1 MQKLAEICVRRPV
14 FATMLIMAITVV
26 GAASFFSLG
35 VDRFPRVDI
44 PVVSVITVNPGAAPE
59 QIETEITDIIEGA
72 VNTISGIDEL
82 RSSSIEGQSQVNI
95 SFDLA
100 KDVDVASQEVRDK
113 VNLVL
118 RDLPETAEAPIIQKL
133 DPDAAPIVMFAV
145 SAPRD
150 VVDVTTITENVLKER
165 LESLDGVGEA
175 IIFGGRRRE
184 IHVSVDP
191 DRLRAYD
198 LTVSQVAQ
206 ALRTQNLELPGG
218 RVEEGAREV
227 TIRTLGRVE
236 DPQQFANIVIKTHDG
251 YPIRVRD
258 IGTVEDAGVEPRSAA
273 MLNGRPAVMLAIRK
287 QSGTNTAAV
296 AVGIKE
302 RMEEVK
308 GLLPS
313 DFQVTLVRDQS
324 EFIDRSLAAIQ
335 EHLILGAIFA
345 ALVVF
350 VFLWNIRSTFIA
362 AVAIPTSIIGAFAL
376 MSVLGYT
383 LNQMTMLALTLMVG
397 VVIDDAIVVLENIYR
412 FVEEKGM
419 HPFEAAIEG
428 TREIGL
434 AVMATTLSLLAV
446 FVPVGFMSG
455 IVGRF
460 MSSFGLT
467 SAAAIAISLIVSFTL
482 TPMLAARWIKPQA
495 TRTPGHPDAGHSS
508 KDSRWYRPV
517 DAAYAGMLRWSMN
530 HRGIIVAVSVV
541 TIVAIVPLFKM
552 TGVNFLPE
560 EDESQ
565 FEITLRAPEGT
576 SLAATQSVM
585 ERIARDV
592 REQLPGVSATLTV
605 AGFGAQQVVNNGTVF
620 IRLTPVGDRPLSQQ
634 ALIARARTIVAKYPK
649 DLTTSVQPVAAIGGG
664 GMRNANVQYALSGPD
679 LEKLDAY
686 SAKLLE
692 RLKADPN
699 AVDADRTFLPGKP
712 ELRVDIDRQRAAD
725 LGVSVAAISETLNF
739 MMAGQEVTTFNAG
752 RDQYDVVLRAQGAF
766 RRDSESLRRMT
777 VLTATDTTVPLASVV
792 RIENGTGPASIER
805 LNRERQVM
813 LLANVAPGGSQ
824 TEVLNTLSR
833 ATTELGMEPGYGIS
847 LVGQSKELQKAS
859 RAFGVAVLLSFLF
872 MYMVLA
878 AQFESFIHPV
888 TILLTL
894 PLAVPFGL
902 LATLLAGQ
910 KLNIFSMLGM
920 LLLFG
925 IVKKNAILQID
936 HTNELRQQG
945 LSRDAAIMQANRNR
959 LRPILMT
966 TIALVAGMVPL
977 VFGSGPGA
985 ATNRSIGVL
994 VAGGQ
999 ALCLVLTLLAVPV
1012 FYSLFEDLG
1021 ELTIWARIGERLRGL
1036 VPSRKT
1042 VARGTGAA
1050 LIALTIARGDGAH
1063 AQAPPPAAA
1072 AERAGQPAMRE
1083 LPRAAVPARVGIDS
1097 DEAILLTVDDAV
1109 KLALEHNADIAIAR
1123 LDADVA
1129 DYTTAAARG
1138 VFDPS
1143 AFSETYFE
1151 HSVTPQA
1158 SLFGGSANG
1167 SLTSENWTGRA
1178 GVRGLSPWGGGSYE
1192 VGFSSSRFSTDNQFT
1207 TLNPQFP
1214 TWFSVN
1220 FVQPL
1225 GRGLTT
1231 SAARRQIAVASRSEQ
1246 LSDAQLRQ
1254 RATDAITG
1262 VEQAYWTLGFAVRNF
1277 DVQRQAL
1284 EQARQQVESNRRR
1297 AGQGVLA
1304 PIDIVE
1310 AETQVATIEQSV
1322 YAAQEAVTRAENA
1335 LKVLILPDRASP
1347 LWAREIRP
1355 ATPIAEEKVTVP
1367 LEQLVARA
1375 LANRPELT
1383 QTAVSEDITRIQEQ
1397 YYRDQTRPQID
1408 LVGSYGIAGLAGT
1421 PALTTNPLTGA
1432 PLAGSINGSFL
1443 GGYGQSLDGLVARAY
1458 PTARVDLRI
1467 GLPIGNH
1474 TAEANLA
1481 IAKTEREQIRRQRAA
1496 LEQQI
1501 EADVRNSLQAVRSA
1515 EARVAAAGVA
1525 RTSAQQQYESE
1536 LRRFESGLSTVF
1548 LVLQRQTD
1556 FVGAQARE
1564 IEAHADLSTATA
1576 ALRRATATTLETRGV
1591 TLGL

>member
-26 GAASFFSLG
+26 GAASFFNLG

-44 PVVSVITVNPGAAPE
+44 PVVSIITVNPGAAPE
-59 QIETEITDIIEGA
+59 QIETEITDVIEGA

-133 DPDAAPIVMFAV
+133 DPDAAPILMFAV

-175 IIFGGRRRE
+175 VIFGGRRRE

-236 DPQQFANIVIKTHDG
+236 DPQQFASIVIRTHDG

-273 MLNGRPAVMLAIRK
+273 RLNGRPAVMLAIRK

-296 AVGIKE
+296 AAGVKE
-302 RMEEVK
+302 RMEEIRP
-308 GLLPS
+308 LLPR

-324 EFIDRSLAAIQ
+324 EFIERSLAAIE
-335 EHLILGAIFA
+335 EHLILGSIFA

-350 VFLWNIRSTFIA
+350 VFLWNVRSTIIA

-482 TPMLAARWIKPQA
+482 TPMLAARWIKPHA
-495 TRTPGHPDAGHSS
+495 TRTPGQKHDAHSS

-517 DAAYAGMLRWSMN
+517 DKAYAGMLRWSMA
-530 HRGIIVAVSVV
+530 HRGVIVAVSVV
-541 TIVAIVPLFKM
+541 TVLAIVPLFM
-552 TGVNFLPE
+552 ITGVNFLPE

-592 REQLPGVSATLTV
+592 REQLPGVSSTLTV

-620 IRLTPVGDRPLSQQ
+620 VRLTPEGDRPLSQKV
-634 ALIARARTIVAKYPK
+634 LIARAREIVAKYPK

-664 GMRNANVQYALSGPD
+664 GMRNANVQYAISGPD
-679 LEKLDAY
+679 LEKLDIY

-692 RLKADPN
+692 RLRADPN
-699 AVDADRTFLPGKP
+699 AVDPDRTFLPGKP

-725 LGVSVAAISETLNF
+725 VGVSVAAISETLNF

-766 RRDSESLRRMT
+766 RRDPESLRRMT
-777 VLTATDTTVPLASVV
+777 VLTATGTTVPLASVV

-824 TEVLNTLSR
+824 TQVLETLST
-833 ATTELGMEPGYGIS
+833 ATAELGMEPGYGIS
-847 LVGQSKELQKAS
+847 LVGQSKELQKAG

-902 LATLLAGQ
+902 LATLAAGQ
-910 KLNIFSMLGM
+910 KLNIFSMLGL

-977 VFGSGPGA
+977 VFGTGPGA

-1021 ELTIWARIGERLRGL
+1021 ELTIWQRLRDRL
-1036 VPSRKT
+1036 RALAPSRKT
-1042 VARGTGAA
+1042 VVRGTGTAIVLLA
-1050 LIALTIARGDGAH
+1050 LASGQLAF
-1063 AQAPPPAAA
+1063 AQPPTP
-1072 AERAGQPAMRE
+1072 QPD
-1083 LPRAAVPARVGIDS
+1083 LPRASVPARIGIDS
-1097 DEAILLTVDDAV
+1097 SQVTTLTLDDAV

-1123 LDADVA
+1123 LDTDVA

-1138 VFDPS
+1138 AFDPS
-1143 AFSETYFE
+1143 VFSETYFE
-1151 HSVTPQA
+1151 HAVTPQA
-1158 SLFGGSANG
+1158 SLFGGGADG

-1178 GVRGLSPWGGGSYE
+1178 GLRGLSPWGGGSYE
-1192 VGFSSSRFSTDNQFT
+1192 VGFSSSRFATDNQFT

-1214 TWFSVN
+1214 TSFSLN

-1231 SAARRQIAVASRSEQ
+1231 SAARRQIAIASRSEQ

-1262 VEQAYWTLGFAVRNF
+1262 VEQAYWNLGFAVRNL

-1297 AGQGVLA
+1297 AEQGVLA

-1310 AETQVATIEQSV
+1310 AETQVATIEQNV
-1322 YAAQEAVTRAENA
+1322 YAAQEVVTRAENA
-1335 LKVLILPDRASP
+1335 LKVLILPNRASP
-1347 LWAREIRP
+1347 LWGREIRP
-1355 ATPIAEEKVTVP
+1355 ATPIATETVAVP
-1367 LEQLVARA
+1367 LDELVARA
-1375 LANRPELT
+1375 LVNRPELT
-1383 QTAVSEDITRIQEQ
+1383 QAAVSEDITKIQEQ

-1408 LVGSYGIAGLAGT
+1408 LVGSYGISGLAGT

-1432 PLAGSINGSFL
+1432 PLAGSINGNFL
-1443 GGYGQSLDGLVARAY
+1443 GGYGQSLDGLLAQAY
-1458 PTARVDLRI
+1458 PTARIDLRI

-1474 TAEANLA
+1474 TAQANLA
-1481 IAKTEREQIRRQRAA
+1481 MAKTEREQIRRQRAA

-1536 LRRFESGLSTVF
+1536 LRRFDSGLSTVF

-1556 FVGAQARE
+1556 YVGAQARE
-1564 IEAHADLSTATA
+1564 IEAQADLSTATA
-1576 ALRRATATTLETRGV
+1576 ALRRATGTTLETRGV

>member
-26 GAASFFSLG
+26 GAASFFNLG

-59 QIETEITDIIEGA
+59 QIETEITDVIEGA

-100 KDVDVASQEVRDK
+100 KDVDVAAQEIRDK

-150 VVDVTTITENVLKER
+150 VVEVTTITENVLKER

-198 LTVSQVAQ
+198 LTVGQVAQ

-227 TIRTLGRVE
+227 TIRTRGRLE

-273 MLNGRPAVMLAIRK
+273 MLNGRPAVMLAVRK

-296 AVGIKE
+296 AAGVKE
-302 RMEEVK
+302 RMEEIK
-308 GLLPS
+308 GLLPA
-313 DFQVTLVRDQS
+313 DFKVTLVRDQS
-324 EFIDRSLAAIQ
+324 EFIDASLAAIE
-335 EHLILGAIFA
+335 EHLVLGGVFA

-350 VFLWNIRSTFIA
+350 VFLWNVRSTFIA

-467 SAAAIAISLIVSFTL
+467 SAAAIAISLLVSFTL

-495 TRTPGHPDAGHSS
+495 TRTPGAGHDGHSS

-517 DAAYAGMLRWSMN
+517 DAAYAGMLRWSMA

-541 TIVAIVPLFKM
+541 TIVAIVPLFRA

-592 REQLPGVSATLTV
+592 REQLPGVSSTLTV

-620 IRLTPVGDRPLSQQ
+620 VRLTPVGDRPLTQQ
-634 ALIARARTIVAKYPK
+634 QLIAKAREIVAKYPK

-679 LEKLDAY
+679 LAKLDAY

-699 AVDADRTFLPGKP
+699 AVDPDRTFLPGKP
-712 ELRVDIDRQRAAD
+712 ELRIDIDRQRAAD

-752 RDQYDVVLRAQGAF
+752 RDQYDVVLRAQGVF
-766 RRDSESLRRMT
+766 RRDPESLRRMT
-777 VLTATDTTVPLASVV
+777 VLTATGTTVPLASVV
-792 RIENGTGPASIER
+792 RIENGTGPATIER

-824 TEVLNTLSR
+824 TEVLKTLSQ
-833 ATTELGMEPGYGIS
+833 ATADLRMEPGYSIS
-847 LVGQSKELQKAS
+847 LVGQSKELQKAG

-902 LATLLAGQ
+902 VATLLAGQ
-910 KLNIFSMLGM
+910 KLNIFSMLGL

-936 HTNELRQQG
+936 HTNELRHQG
-945 LSRDAAIMQANRNR
+945 LSRDEAIMQANRNR

-999 ALCLVLTLLAVPV
+999 ALCLILTLLAVPV

-1021 ELTIWARIGERLRGL
+1021 ELTIWDRISGWGRAL
-1036 VPSRKT
+1036 VPARKT

-1050 LIALTIARGDGAH
+1050 AIVLAIASPYAVH
-1063 AQAPPPAAA
+1063 AQAPSPEP
-1072 AERAGQPAMRE
+1072 E
-1083 LPRAAVPARVGIDS
+1083 LPRATMPARVGIDAG
-1097 DEAILLTVDDAV
+1097 EATNLTLDDAV

-1123 LDADVA
+1123 LETDAA

-1138 VFDPS
+1138 AFDPS
-1143 AFSETYFE
+1143 VFSETYFE
-1151 HSVTPQA
+1151 HAVTPQA
-1158 SLFGGSANG
+1158 SLFGGGADG

-1178 GVRGLSPWGGGSYE
+1178 GLRGLSPWGGGSYE
-1192 VGFSSSRFSTDNQFT
+1192 VSFSSSRFSTDNLFS

-1214 TWFSVN
+1214 TSFSVN

-1231 SAARRQIAVASRSEQ
+1231 DAARRQIAIAGRSEQ

-1262 VEQAYWTLGFAVRNF
+1262 VEQAYWNLGFAVRNL
-1277 DVQRQAL
+1277 DVLRQAL
-1284 EQARQQVESNRRR
+1284 DQARRQVESNRRR
-1297 AGQGVLA
+1297 VAQGVLA

-1310 AETQVATIEQSV
+1310 AETQVATIEQNV
-1322 YAAQEAVTRAENA
+1322 YAAQEAVIRAENA
-1335 LKVLILPDRASP
+1335 LKVLILPNRASP

-1355 ATPIAEEKVTVP
+1355 ATPIAPESVTTP
-1367 LEQLVARA
+1367 LDELVTRA
-1375 LANRPELT
+1375 LANRPELA
-1383 QTAVSEDITRIQEQ
+1383 QVGVSEDITRIQEQ

-1432 PLAGSINGSFL
+1432 PIAGSINGGFL
-1443 GGYGQSLDGLVARAY
+1443 GGYGQSLDGLLARAY
-1458 PTARVDLRI
+1458 PTARIDLRI

-1481 IAKTEREQIRRQRAA
+1481 LAQTEREQIRRQRAA
-1496 LEQQI
+1496 IEQQI
-1501 EADVRNSLQAVRSA
+1501 EADVRNALQSVRSS

-1525 RTSAQQQYESE
+1525 RSSAQQQYESE

-1548 LVLQRQTD
+1548 LVLQRQAD
-1556 FVGAQARE
+1556 FVRAQASE
-1564 IEAHADLSTATA
+1564 IEAQADLSTSTA
-1576 ALRRATATTLETRGV
+1576 ALRRATGTTLETRGV
-1591 TLGL
+1591 TLGH